1 MADNTTINR
10 GTDGDTIATDDI
22 SGVKHQLVKME
33 FGVANTATEVSS
45 TDPLPVIVSASG
57 SSFLQD
63 VESHSTLE
71 AILDELRLINFHL
84 SVISNNS
91 IEPGEL

>member
-33 FGVANTATEVSS
+33 FGAANTATPVTSD
-45 TDPLPVIVSASG
+45 DPLPVTETPDT
-57 SSFLQD
+57 SSSVFLLD
-63 VESHSTLE
+63 VESNATLDS
-71 AILDELRLINFHL
+71 ILTELRSINFQL
-84 SVISNNS
+84 SLIT
-91 IEPGEL
+91 GA

>member
-33 FGVANTATEVSS
+33 FGKADSATQVSPD
-45 TDPLPVIVSASG
+45 DPLPVLVSASG
-57 SSFLQD
+57 SSFLLNVAD
-63 VESHSTLE
+63 SSVLE
-71 AILDELRLINFHL
+71 GIQRELERINYHLNLIT
-84 SVISNNS
+84 
-91 IEPGEL
+91 EGED